1 MKKKLCSTLALVL
14 SLTMLGACSAPTA
27 DPTAPAATPTPEA
40 SQPAQGPVVETFS
53 AQYEMTGTTSAGK
66 PKNDTFLFEGTTED
80 GIIKTL
86 NFDIIRNK
94 GLDDEYSKKDIM
106 GYMMNVSDAEVVKTD
121 SGWSMPALNVY
132 GYETKYDFG
141 QYMVYGTLET
151 LTEESTFA
159 DMTITSYTGEVLDM
173 DKAITV
179 YRYFAQEGGIDL
191 TAETLVKDLLAIQGL
206 YQDGSFQE
214 GKNRVSFAGY
224 HGGRSYGEQID
235 AIAEHILTHNMTLED
250 VYTMFQTVNQQ
261 SEPIEE
267 RDTVSGATIA
277 FVGDFQRM
285 VYLAIHGEL
294 FEGVV
299 TSSEQEGGTRYEVVT
314 QGYGGEVETY
324 VTIDSDGKIVSLSV
338 RDSQETPEVGGKLT
352 EENSEFI
359 QALIAGQKDVSKVDA
374 VTGATFTSNALIKA
388 VQFAQEAHNG

>member
-1 MKKKLCSTLALVL
+1 MKKKLCSALALTLAL
-14 SLTMLGACSAPTA
+14 SMLGACSAPAA
-27 DPTAPAATPTPEA
+27 DPTAPATSAPEV
-40 SQPAQGPVVETFS
+40 SQEPQGPVVESFS
-53 AQYEMTGTTSAGK
+53 AEYEMTGTTSAGK
-66 PKNDTFLFEGTTED
+66 PKNDTFIFEGTTED

-94 GLDDEYSKKDIM
+94 GLDDEYSKKGIM
-106 GYMMNVSDAEVVKTD
+106 GYMMNVSDAEVVKTG

-132 GYETKYDFG
+132 GYETQYDFG
-141 QYMVYGTLET
+141 QYMVYGVLEE
-151 LTEESTFA
+151 LTEDSTFA
-159 DMTITSYTGEVLDM
+159 DMTITSYTGDVLDM

-179 YRYFAQEGGIDL
+179 YRYFANEGGIEL
-191 TAETLVKDLLAIQGL
+191 TAETPVKDLLAIQGL
-206 YQDGSFQE
+206 YKDGAFQE

-224 HGGRSYGEQID
+224 HGGRSYGEQME
-235 AIAEHILTHNMTLED
+235 AIEEHILTHDMTLED
-250 VYTMFQTVNQQ
+250 VYEMFQTVNQQ

-299 TSSEQEGGTRYEVVT
+299 TTSQQEEGIRYEVVT

-324 VTIDSDGKIVSLSV
+324 VTINGEGKVVSISV

-359 QALIAGQKDVSKVDA
+359 QALVAGQEDVSKVDA

-388 VQFAQEAHNG
+388 VQFAQEASKN

>member
-1 MKKKLCSTLALVL
+1 MKKKLCSALALTLAL
-14 SLTMLGACSAPTA
+14 SMLGACSAPAA
-27 DPTAPAATPTPEA
+27 DPTAPATSAPEV
-40 SQPAQGPVVETFS
+40 SQEPQGPVVESFS
-53 AQYEMTGTTSAGK
+53 AEYEMTGTTSAGK
-66 PKNDTFLFEGTTED
+66 PKNDTFIFEGTTED

-94 GLDDEYSKKDIM
+94 GLDDEYSKKGIM
-106 GYMMNVSDAEVVKTD
+106 GYMMNVSDAEVVKTG

-132 GYETKYDFG
+132 GYETQYDFG
-141 QYMVYGTLET
+141 QYMVYGVLEE
-151 LTEESTFA
+151 LTEDSTFA
-159 DMTITSYTGEVLDM
+159 DMTITSYTGDVLDM

-179 YRYFAQEGGIDL
+179 YRYFANEGGIEL
-191 TAETLVKDLLAIQGL
+191 TAETPVKDLLAIQGL
-206 YQDGSFQE
+206 YKDGTFQE

-224 HGGRSYGEQID
+224 HGGRSYGEQME
-235 AIAEHILTHNMTLED
+235 AIEEHILTHDMTLED
-250 VYTMFQTVNQQ
+250 VYEMFQTVNQQ

-294 FEGVV
+294 FEGVAT
-299 TSSEQEGGTRYEVVT
+299 TSQQEEGIRYEVVT

-324 VTIDSDGKIVSLSV
+324 VTINGEGKVVSISV

-359 QALIAGQKDVSKVDA
+359 QALVAGQEDVSKVDA
-374 VTGATFTSNALIKA
+374 IAGATFTSNALIKA
-388 VQFAQEAHNG
+388 VQFAQEASKN

>member
-1 MKKKLCSTLALVL
+1 MKKKLCSALALTLAL
-14 SLTMLGACSAPTA
+14 SMLGACSAPAA
-27 DPTAPAATPTPEA
+27 DPTAPATSAPEV
-40 SQPAQGPVVETFS
+40 SQEPQGPVVESFS
-53 AQYEMTGTTSAGK
+53 AEYEMTGTTSAGK
-66 PKNDTFLFEGTTED
+66 PKNDTFIFEGTTED

-94 GLDDEYSKKDIM
+94 GLDDEYSKKGIM
-106 GYMMNVSDAEVVKTD
+106 GYMMNVSDAEVVKTG

-132 GYETKYDFG
+132 GYETQYDFG
-141 QYMVYGTLET
+141 QYMVYGVLEE
-151 LTEESTFA
+151 LTEDSTFA
-159 DMTITSYTGEVLDM
+159 DMTITSYTGDVLDM

-179 YRYFAQEGGIDL
+179 YRYFANEGGIEL
-191 TAETLVKDLLAIQGL
+191 TAETPVKDLLAIQGL
-206 YQDGSFQE
+206 YKDGTFQE

-224 HGGRSYGEQID
+224 HGGRSYGEQME
-235 AIAEHILTHNMTLED
+235 AIEEHILTHDMTLED
-250 VYTMFQTVNQQ
+250 VYEMFQTVNQQ

-299 TSSEQEGGTRYEVVT
+299 TTSQQEEGVRYEVVT

-324 VTIDSDGKIVSLSV
+324 VTINGEGKVVSISV

-359 QALIAGQKDVSKVDA
+359 QALVAGQEDVSKVDA
-374 VTGATFTSNALIKA
+374 IAGATFTSNALIKA
-388 VQFAQEAHNG
+388 VQFAQEASKN